1 MENLSSLSKQI
12 LSFLESDPS
21 KWEYWTTKQPLAPVS
36 NASCMHQFLKK
47 MQDAKNQH
55 KKILVAG
62 DYDCD
67 GILATT
73 IMVDGLT
80 KMGIETGFYIPDRI
94 KEGYGL
100 HEETVTLAHQKG
112 YQIIITVD
120 NGVKAQTALKLARSY
135 GMETIVTDHH
145 CLEGDVNC
153 DLLIHPDLLES
164 EFSTLCGAGV
174 AYESIRMLAVDTDYH
189 LILAAIAS
197 IGDVMKVTGQTRALI
212 QNGLTILNASKEKH
226 CSLLADDPI
235 LNEVSVG
242 FQIVPK
248 LNAIGRLSNLANV
261 NNAVR
266 YFLNQED
273 QKIRSF
279 HLQITHLNDL
289 RKKISNQMKETALS
303 KCVSSEPVIIVQDPS
318 FHEGIIGLV
327 AGSLCSQFQKPV
339 IIFAKNPEG
348 YKASMR
354 SPEGFNCMEFL
365 NGFDDYDALGGHDQA
380 AGFSLHL
387 HAYDSFVDFVR
398 EKINTY
404 SWQLEKK
411 PTLCV
416 QPEELTVSSLEDLDH
431 LRPFG
436 PGFSFPAIEVDATQ
450 IKSFYD
456 FSNGKHR
463 RYTLDSGLTCL
474 YFNIPKSEQN
484 KSINAIRA
492 FVGQP
497 QMNYYRG
504 TKRVNFVIDRI
515 LYK

>member
-1 MENLSSLSKQI
+1 MENLSLFTKKI
-12 LSFLESDPS
+12 LSFLESDSS
-21 KWEYWTTKQPLAPVS
+21 KWDYWTTKQRLAPVS
-36 NASCMHQFLKK
+36 DASCMHKFVERINEAKK
-47 MQDAKNQH
+47 QH

-80 KMGIETGFYIPDRI
+80 QMGIETGFYIPDRI

-100 HEETVTLAHQKG
+100 HEETVSLAHQRG
-112 YQIIITVD
+112 YQIIVTVD
-120 NGVKAQTALKLARSY
+120 NGVKAQSALKLAKAY

-145 CLEGDVNC
+145 CLDDTVDC
-153 DLLIHPDLLES
+153 DLLIHPDFLEP

-174 AYESIRMLAVDTDYH
+174 AYECIRMLAVDSDYH

-197 IGDVMKVTGQTRALI
+197 IGDVMQVTGQTRALI
-212 QNGLTILNASKEKH
+212 QNGLTLLNVSKEKH

-266 YFLNQED
+266 YFLNQND

-279 HLQITHLNDL
+279 HMQITHLNDL

-303 KCVSSEPVIIVQDPS
+303 KCVSSQPVIIVQDPS

-339 IIFAKNPEG
+339 IVFAKNPEG

-354 SPEGFNCMEFL
+354 SPRGFNCMDFL
-365 NGFDDYDALGGHDQA
+365 RDFSDYDALGGHDQA

-387 HAYDSFVDFVR
+387 HDYNSFVDYVR
-398 EKINTY
+398 NKINSY
-404 SWQLEKK
+404 EWELETKS
-411 PTLCV
+411 TLYV
-416 QPEELTVSSLEDLDH
+416 KPEELTVSTLEELDV

-436 PGFSFPAIEVDATQ
+436 PGFEFPAIEVDATQ

-463 RYTLDSGLTCL
+463 RYTLDSGLTCI
-474 YFNIPKSEQN
+474 YFNIPKTEKN
-484 KSINAIRA
+484 KSVNAIRS

-504 TKRVNFVIDRI
+504 TKRVNFVIDSI

>member
-1 MENLSSLSKQI
+1 
-12 LSFLESDPS
+12 
-21 KWEYWTTKQPLAPVS
+21 
-36 NASCMHQFLKK
+36 
-47 MQDAKNQH
+47 
-55 KKILVAG
+55 
-62 DYDCD
+62 
-67 GILATT
+67 
-73 IMVDGLT
+73 
-80 KMGIETGFYIPDRI
+80 
-94 KEGYGL
+94 
-100 HEETVTLAHQKG
+100 
-112 YQIIITVD
+112 
-120 NGVKAQTALKLARSY
+120 
-135 GMETIVTDHH
+135 
-145 CLEGDVNC
+145 
-153 DLLIHPDLLES
+153 
-164 EFSTLCGAGV
+164 
-174 AYESIRMLAVDTDYH
+174 
-189 LILAAIAS
+189 
-197 IGDVMKVTGQTRALI
+197 
-212 QNGLTILNASKEKH
+212 
-226 CSLLADDPI
+226 
-235 LNEVSVG
+235 
-242 FQIVPK
+242 
-248 LNAIGRLSNLANV
+248 
-261 NNAVR
+261 
-266 YFLNQED
+266 
-273 QKIRSF
+273 
-279 HLQITHLNDL
+279 
-289 RKKISNQMKETALS
+289 MKETALS
-303 KCVSSEPVIIVQDPS
+303 KCVSSEPVLIVQDPS

-354 SPEGFNCMEFL
+354 SPEGFNCIEFL

-411 PTLCV
+411 PALCV

-463 RYTLDSGLTCL
+463 RYTLDSEWTCL

-484 KSINAIRA
+484 KSVNAIRA